1 MADGSCICKITG
13 VTKTFS
19 GVVALNDVSLSVQR
33 GEIHGIV
40 GENGAGKSTLMN
52 VLGGVFH
59 PDRGVIEFDGAPIR
73 FRDPRDAQRRG
84 VAMIHQE
91 LSLSRAMT
99 VADNIFQGRM
109 LTGRLG
115 FVDSRRMVAESRRHL
130 QALGVQNIDPRTL
143 VKELSAS
150 QMQLVE
156 IVKAVSLDAKLL
168 IMDEP
173 TSSLTS
179 PEIAR
184 LLEIMRGLRSNGVS
198 ILFITHKLEEIL
210 EVADRVTV
218 LRDGRYVDTLIARE
232 ASAQKLVSLMVGRDF
247 ERKPHRQFI
256 TDTSGREV
264 VLEVEKLCVG
274 SRVRDASFQLYRGEV
289 LGLTGLVGAGRS
301 ELLQAILGVEPATSG
316 TIKVHGKR
324 VAIRHPADAIRLGI
338 GMVPEN
344 RKEQG
349 MFLRLSVLDNM
360 TMVHLRRLAGPLL
373 FLKGRRAR
381 EAASKYVSELSIKT
395 PSLGQV
401 AQNLSGG
408 NQQKTIIGR
417 WLMHGPRILFL
428 DEPTHGIDVGAKAEI
443 YRIIDALSQQGV
455 SIILLSSELPEVL
468 NLCDRIMVM
477 HRGEIRGVLA
487 HDVADPVAIMSL
499 TLEESRGAEQ
509 PVTQGK

>member
-1 MADGSCICKITG
+1 MADASYICKISG
-13 VTKTFS
+13 ITKTFS
-19 GVVALNDVSLSVQR
+19 GVVALNDVSFSVKR
-33 GEIHGIV
+33 GEIHGVV

-52 VLGGVFH
+52 ILSGVFH
-59 PDRGVIEFDGAPIR
+59 PDHGVVEFDGAPVR
-73 FRDPRDAQRRG
+73 FRDPREAQQGG

-115 FVDSRRMVAESRRHL
+115 FVDTRRMVAESREHL
-130 QALGVQNIDPRTL
+130 AALGVEDIDPRAL
-143 VKELSAS
+143 VKQLSVS

-156 IVKAVSLDAKLL
+156 IAKAVSLEAKLL

-173 TSSLTS
+173 TSSLTAG
-179 PEIAR
+179 EIAK
-184 LLEIMRGLRSNGVS
+184 LLEIMRGLRQKGVS

-218 LRDGRYVDTLIARE
+218 LRDGRYVDTMEARE
-232 ASAQKLVSLMVGRDF
+232 ATAQKLVSLMVGREF
-247 ERKPHRQFI
+247 ERKPQREFI
-256 TDTSGREV
+256 SDYSDREV
-264 VLEVEKLCVG
+264 VLEVEGLCAG
-274 SRVRDASFQLYRGEV
+274 SRVRNASFKLHRGEV
-289 LGLTGLVGAGRS
+289 LGLTGLVGAGRT
-301 ELLQAILGVEPATSG
+301 ELLQAILGMEPATAG
-316 TIKVHGKR
+316 TIKVDGKA
-324 VAIRHPADAIRLGI
+324 VTIRHPSDAIRLGM

-360 TMVHLRRLAGPLL
+360 TMVHLRKLANRLLL
-373 FLKGRRAR
+373 VDRAR
-381 EAASKYVSELSIKT
+381 AARAAGSYVTELAIKT
-395 PSLGQV
+395 PSLGQIS
-401 AQNLSGG
+401 QNLSGG
-408 NQQKTIIGR
+408 NQQKTIIAR

-443 YRIIDALSQQGV
+443 YRIIDALSKQGV
-455 SIILLSSELPEVL
+455 SVILLSSELPEVL

-487 HDVADPVAIMSL
+487 HHEADQVRIMSF
-499 TLEESRGAEQ
+499 TLEKRSE
-509 PVTQGK
+509 PHPM